1 MTLTTAP
8 PPLVQALA
16 AVERAL
22 VEYEVSPVRLSI
34 SSALHRL
41 EYDDA
46 DGCVLAAVGWT
57 NGLRFFDDE
66 LSAELRAL
74 ITAHAHLVCA
84 SPPADA
90 PVTPFHPE
98 YGGSVA

>member
-1 MTLTTAP
+1 MTLTTA

-22 VEYEVSPVRLSI
+22 VEFDVTPVRLSI
-34 SSALHRL
+34 SSALHRVQ
-41 EYDDA
+41 YDDPA
-46 DGCVLAAVGWT
+46 GDVIAALGWT
-57 NGLRFFDDE
+57 DGLQLFDDE
-66 LSAELRAL
+66 LQPELRAL

-84 SPPADA
+84 SPPADV
-90 PVTPFHPE
+90 PVAPFHPE